1 MSAIQTHVEGTE
13 YDTLLNEALPL
24 LQLDFNNGALSEFHG
39 GEQLLGAHDVV
50 WMCVER
56 RIRLSDEAMADLEF
70 DAKQFLND
78 DWHTYRHY
86 AARSLDLI
94 AQIRALD
101 NA

>member
-13 YDTLLNEALPL
+13 HDALLNEALPL
-24 LQLDFNNGALSEFHG
+24 LHMDFKSRALSEFHG
-39 GEQLLGAHDVV
+39 GEQFLGADHVV
-50 WMCVER
+50 MMCAER
-56 RIRLSDEAMADLEF
+56 GIRLSDEAMTDLEL
-70 DAKQFLND
+70 DATDSLDD

-86 AARSLDLI
+86 AARSLDFI

>member
-24 LQLDFNNGALSEFHG
+24 LQMDFSNSVLSEFHG

-50 WMCVER
+50 WMCAER
-56 RIRLSDEAMADLEF
+56 GIHLSDEAMADLEL
-70 DAKQFLND
+70 DAKQLLDD

-94 AQIRALD
+94 AQIRALG